1 MFTYYRFSRLR
12 ILLAI
17 ACAFCAVFAPWWA
30 TLIFAILL
38 NLRFRAWE
46 VILIGLFMDL
56 YWMPFSVS
64 FFSFDSLPLAT
75 IVAVVLVFG
84 FEPLR
89 RQLLVG
95 PEIL

>member
-12 ILLAI
+12 IILGV
-17 ACAFCAVFAPWWA
+17 ACALAAVFTPWWVV
-30 TLIFAILL
+30 LIIAILL

-56 YWMPFSVS
+56 YWMPFQVS
-64 FFSFDSLPLAT
+64 FLSFDSLPLAT
-75 IVAVVLVFG
+75 IIAIVLVFG
-84 FEPLR
+84 FEPVR

-95 PEIL
+95 PEII